1 MSVVTR
7 GVRNAFRSGVRS
19 VAVILILAI
28 SMGLALSMLL
38 ANQAVKDK
46 LEDVKTSVGT
56 TITVNPAGSQDFQG
70 GGEPLTNDAVTKL
83 KAIDHVKDVSA
94 TLSLM
99 LTTDT
104 GNASMQLKVMGGS
117 GVESGKTNLK
127 SSIDPGTLGQR
138 FQGRSQSNTTSGD
151 APPADVMLPIRLSG
165 VSGARDEQ
173 GQTINVTEGRQ
184 LKGDDTDVAL
194 VGKKLAEKNSLSI
207 GSTFTA
213 YDKTFTVV
221 GIFDTGTEFGND
233 GLFIPL
239 TTAQSMSGAGSEI
252 SNIIVT
258 AHSVDDVEAVV
269 ADIKEVLGDA
279 ADVTASEENALVAV
293 ESLRSVERVS
303 IIGFVIALAAAGVII
318 FLTMLMIVRERR
330 REIGVLKAI
339 GGSNRSIVAQFV
351 VEAIVLVAIS
361 AVVGFGIAAASSNSI
376 AGALVSSNTLAAD
389 PGTNNA
395 PSAGKGGPG
404 GGDFRAVQLNN
415 GSDGLDSAKDLIGN
429 ITTNVNAKTLGYG
442 LLAAVGIAII
452 GSAIPAWFITKVRP
466 AEVLRGE

>member
-56 TITVNPAGSQDFQG
+56 TITVNPAGSQGFQG
-70 GGEPLTNDAVTKL
+70 GGEPLTNDAATKIN
-83 KAIDHVKDVSA
+83 AIDNIKNLSA

-104 GNASMQLKVMGGS
+104 GNSNMQLKVMGGS
-117 GVESGKTNLK
+117 GVESGTTNLK

-138 FQGRSQSNTTSGD
+138 FQGRSDSNEQQ
-151 APPADVMLPIRLSG
+151 PPADITLPIRLTGISG
-165 VSGARDEQ
+165 DRDEQ

-184 LKGDDTDVAL
+184 LKSDDTNVAL

-213 YDKTFTVV
+213 YDETFTVV
-221 GIFDTGTEFGND
+221 GIFDAGTEFGND

-239 TTAQSMSGAGSEI
+239 ATAQSISDAGSEI
-252 SNIIVT
+252 SNIIVI
-258 AHSVDDVEAVV
+258 ANSVDDVEGVV

-303 IIGFVIALAAAGVII
+303 IIGFIIALAAAGVII

-339 GGSNRSIVAQFV
+339 GGSNRSIVTQFV

-361 AVVGFGIAAASSNSI
+361 AFAGFGIAAASSNSI
-376 AGALVSSNTLAAD
+376 AGALVSSNTSSTESTD
-389 PGTNNA
+389 DA
-395 PSAGKGGPG
+395 PTVGKGGPG
-404 GGDFRAVQLNN
+404 GGGFRSVQLNK

-429 ITTNVNAKTLGYG
+429 VTTNVNVKTLGFG
-442 LLAAVGIAII
+442 MLAAIGIAII
-452 GSAIPAWFITKVRP
+452 GSAIPAWFITKIRP